1 MARMLI
7 VDSFTVPRVGVVVT
21 GRPELADIRE
31 GDVLWLNQGELRHH
45 VFVRAVH
52 HLCTRFIDSHVALA
66 GVNTSLVLDRV
77 PEGTELPGLW
87 LFSE

>member
-7 VDSFTVPRVGVVVT
+7 VDSFTVPRVGVVIT

-31 GDVLWLNQGELRHH
+31 GDALWLNQGELRHR
-45 VFVRAVH
+45 VSVRAVH
-52 HLCTRFIDSHVALA
+52 HLCARFIDSRVALA
-66 GVNTSLVLDRV
+66 GVNTSLVLDGV

-87 LFSE
+87 LSSE

>member
-66 GVNTSLVLDRV
+66 GVNTSLVLDGV